1 MNYGS
6 NDDNL
11 ERVRN
16 ILNLMDRSI
25 DAARARRETPG
36 DVQPAVNHRPGGFNA
51 NPISEEAEE
60 ARLPTSMF
68 DRSGPRLK
76 ARPKRPN
83 N

>member
-1 MNYGS
+1 MSTGELS
-6 NDDNL
+6 
-11 ERVRN
+11 
-16 ILNLMDRSI
+16 
-25 DAARARRETPG
+25 RETLP
-36 DVQPAVNHRPGGFNA
+36 PSETSTHRPGGDSS
-51 NPISEEAEE
+51 PSVSEETEE